1 MRPDTRNTLRNY
13 MMTGTALFQLQ
24 YSDFNIDE
32 WTVPQSLTTKH
43 AVEIYNDDSIKA
55 IKLISGNKAKYMVP

>member
-1 MRPDTRNTLRNY
+1 